1 MENANETFTIFL
13 IVANVIFSLKGF
25 SSRRFFEQ
33 YLFNVERILRGGEY
47 IRILTSGFLH
57 ANIGHLMF
65 NMIALYSFSL
75 GVGAR
80 FGFLAYLG
88 IYFGS
93 LIAGNLLALYIH
105 RDHPGYRAIGA
116 SGAVSGVIYSSII
129 IFPHGGISFLLFPV
143 SIPSWLFGIL
153 FILVSVYGIRAKLGN
168 IGHEAHLGGAIAGII
183 ISVAL
188 RPRLLMAHP
197 FLISMLLI
205 LTTGFLLILVHRPD
219 ILRIRKD

>member
-1 MENANETFTIFL
+1 MESANETFTIFL
-13 IVANVIFSLKGF
+13 IIATVIFSLKGF
-25 SSRRFFEQ
+25 SNRAFFEQ
-33 YLFNVERILRGGEY
+33 YLFNTGKILQGGEY
-47 IRILTSGFLH
+47 IRLLTSGFLH

-75 GVGAR
+75 GVGTR
-80 FGFLAYLG
+80 FGFIAYLT

-105 RDHPGYRAIGA
+105 RKHPDYRAIGA

-129 IFPHGGISFLLFPV
+129 IFPNGGISFLLFPV

-153 FILVSVYGIRAKLGN
+153 FILVSVYGIRARLGH

-188 RPRLLMAHP
+188 KPRLLNAHP
-197 FLISMLLI
+197 LLISVLLL
-205 LTTGFLLILVHRPD
+205 LTAGFLVILVKRPN
-219 ILRIRKD
+219 ILRIRED